1 MLYDIDWNIQ
11 FNTQGKSYKLAILAS
26 CEVFSSVDNLA
37 DTATIVLPEAIMNEV
52 LNFEKKIDR
61 GTEVVIQFGYNGN
74 LETEFTGYIKDITVN
89 DSSLKIL
96 CEDSIF
102 LFRNGIP
109 DVELKPTSIAK
120 IAQYVIAS
128 IDGSYKLDCTY
139 DIAYE
144 KFTIHQATGYTVLS
158 KLQEETK
165 ANIFFDAANK
175 TLHIHPPYIE
185 KGGVV
190 SYSMQENIEVSGLE
204 YKNRIDTKVEVT
216 VESTDITGKVQ
227 KTVAGTTGGDKVTLK
242 VGSMDKASLQR
253 VANAELLKQSA
264 PRYEGSFDTWLI
276 PMVKPMFS
284 AQIIDEEYPDK
295 IGFYYVQTV
304 VTSITESG
312 GKRTITPG
320 IKLS

>member
-11 FNTQGKSYKLAILAS
+11 FNTKGKSYKLAILAS

-61 GTEVVIQFGYNGN
+61 GTEVIIQFGYNGN

-165 ANIFFDAANK
+165 ANIFFDTANK
-175 TLHIHPPYIE
+175 TLHIHPPYVE

-253 VANAELLKQSA
+253 VADAELLKRAA
-264 PRYEGSFDTWLI
+264 PRYEGTFDTWLI